1 MEPTKPKPKPKPPIR
16 PKVYPDRDGKGAPA
30 MTLRL
35 PPDLMDWVRS
45 RGGQEYVRTLLLEMK
60 RRCEEGWGA
69 YAGPRRTGG

>member
-1 MEPTKPKPKPKPPIR
+1 MMEPSKPKPRPPIR

-45 RGGQEYVRTLLLEMK
+45 RGGQE
-60 RRCEEGWGA
+60 
-69 YAGPRRTGG
+69 